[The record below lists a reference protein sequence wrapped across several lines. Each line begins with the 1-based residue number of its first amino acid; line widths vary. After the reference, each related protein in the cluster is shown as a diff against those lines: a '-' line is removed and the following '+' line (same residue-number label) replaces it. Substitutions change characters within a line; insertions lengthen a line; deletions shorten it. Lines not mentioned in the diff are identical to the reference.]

1 MDTHAESLI
10 AAATEQDQVDSFI
23 EEAAKIAGGGRAEL
37 NDLLAWANQLPDA
50 QRREYE
56 RLRASDD
63 DADALEG
70 IRRLKRAQE
79 SHGLR
84 ELRVD
89 PVSRGTA
96 YPADVKPFTPDEMTR
111 EQKRLGGPSLA
122 YQDPV
127 FRARYRKTIG
137 EPPDWRYRN
146 ELLRK
151 AHGR

>member
-10 AAATEQDQVDSFI
+10 AAATERDQVDLFI
-23 EEAAKIAGGGRAEL
+23 DEAAKIAGGGRAQL
-37 NDLLAWANQLPDA
+37 NDLLAWADQLPDA

-63 DADALEG
+63 DRDVLAG
-70 IRRLKRAQE
+70 IRLLKQAQE
-79 SHGLR
+79 SYGLR
-84 ELRVD
+84 EGRMD
-89 PVSRGTA
+89 PVSRGLA
-96 YPADVKPFTPDEMTR
+96 YPDSVKPFTPAEMAR

-127 FRARYRKTIG
+127 YRARYRKTIG

-151 AHGR
+151 ARGR